1 MHVNKQ
7 REFGIAMKYF
17 VYKYVCEGDVIYV
30 GKTDDIHRRVVEHS
44 SGQGIEEKFLPY
56 LDRSDIYFHECGN
69 EVEMS
74 ALERLL
80 INQHKPVLNVVDVQP
95 GNSTV
100 ILDMEWQYYVSLP
113 EGSSSVLEREI
124 MLCQR
129 NIQSNE
135 TRIRGY
141 EKEMGE
147 LRAKMQRL
155 LPFYKYLH
163 THANDF
169 VKNVYGYFNVD
180 TKLLPSDNEIQIAKF
195 SVSAWCDDMVA
206 DGDMMAVQWSGELL
220 QKLFAV
226 VHRDNWIQETM
237 DEIGENRC
245 QLILKKVAN
254 LRRRNVELTVK
265 KEALRGKL
273 YEENY

>member
-1 MHVNKQ
+1 MH
-7 REFGIAMKYF
+7 YF
-17 VYKYVCEGDVIYV
+17 VYKYVCEGNVIYV
-30 GKTDDIHRRVVEHS
+30 GKTDDIHRRVVEHA
-44 SGQGIEEKFLPY
+44 SGQGLEEKFLPY
-56 LDRSDIYFHECGN
+56 LERCDIYFHECGN

-80 INQHKPVLNVVDVQP
+80 INQHKPILNVVDVQP
-95 GNSTV
+95 GSSTV
-100 ILDMEWQYYVSLP
+100 LLEMEWQYYVSLP
-113 EGSSSVLEREI
+113 GGNHSALECEI

-141 EKEMGE
+141 EKEANE
-147 LRAKMQRL
+147 LRAQMKRL

-169 VKNVYGYFNVD
+169 ASDVYGYFNID
-180 TKLLPSDNEIQIAKF
+180 AKILPSDAKIQIAKF
-195 SVSAWCDDMVA
+195 VISAWHDDMVA
-206 DGDMMAVQWSGELL
+206 DGDMVAVQWSGELL

-245 QLILKKVAN
+245 QLISKKVAN
-254 LRRRNVELTVK
+254 LRRRNVELMAK
-265 KEALRGKL
+265 KEALRSKL
-273 YEENY
+273 HEENH